1 MAGGLFPG
9 DMERKALF
17 LFGCMGSRLTIT
29 WLAYKYP
36 ELTLRPLGIMA
47 LIIASGF
54 AYIYANGLRKTGIET
69 FGERIWWN
77 ELRPVHAVLW
87 GTFAIMALNDM
98 RADAWKVLLLDVI
111 IGFTAWLLKNYGG

>member
-1 MAGGLFPG
+1 
-9 DMERKALF
+9 
-17 LFGCMGSRLTIT
+17 MGSRLTIT

-111 IGFTAWLLKNYGG
+111 IGFTAWLLKN